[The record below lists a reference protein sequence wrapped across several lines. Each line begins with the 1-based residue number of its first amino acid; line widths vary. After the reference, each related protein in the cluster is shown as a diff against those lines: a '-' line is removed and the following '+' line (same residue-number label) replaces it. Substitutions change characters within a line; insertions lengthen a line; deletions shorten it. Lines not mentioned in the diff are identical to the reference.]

1 MNDIKTIFQNRKLC
15 SEKLIP
21 FGFSKK
27 EKIYVYLTNIFNEQ
41 FQMNVTITEGE
52 ENFVNVIDNGSKEEY
67 VLHLVPSAQ
76 GAFVGTVREEYENV
90 LRLIAEYCFEIEI
103 FKTEDAKSII
113 RYVRKKYNDEL
124 EFLWKKFPDYAIFR
138 RKDNNKWYGLILTV
152 KKNKLGLKGAEELEI
167 FDMRME
173 PEELEKIVD
182 GNKYFRG
189 YHMNKK
195 HWCTICLDG
204 FVPMKE
210 IEKYIDKSYAL
221 AAKK

>member
-1 MNDIKTIFQNRKLC
+1 MTDIKTIFQNRKIC

-21 FGFSKK
+21 FGFSKN
-27 EKIYVYLTNIFNEQ
+27 EKLYVYSTNIFNEQ
-41 FQMNVTITEGE
+41 FQMNVTITEE
-52 ENFVNVIDNGSKEEY
+52 EKIFASVIDNSSKEEY

-76 GAFVGTVREEYENV
+76 GAFVGTVKEEYENV
-90 LRLIAEYCFEIEI
+90 LKLIAEYCFEKEI
-103 FKTEDAKSII
+103 FKSEDAKNII
-113 RYVRKKYNDEL
+113 RFVSKKYNDEL
-124 EFLWKKFPDYAIFR
+124 EFLWKKFPDCAIFR

-152 KKNKLGLKGAEELEI
+152 KKNQLGLPGAEKLEI
-167 FDMRME
+167 LDMRME

-182 GNKYFRG
+182 GKKYFRG

-204 FVPMKE
+204 SVPVKE
-210 IEKYIDKSYAL
+210 IEKYIDKSYAI